1 MNKSLAPFLL
11 VLTVGCTSNGTVI
24 EHSYDKSKTNKYEA
38 ENENSFLPNGVGK
51 ILYQDGAGIYDDGN
65 EQEANKKMYMMCN
78 GKYEILNRETSTS
91 ERSYTVT
98 VVTTFQCLN
107 KHITS

>member
-1 MNKSLAPFLL
+1 MNKLLALFLL
-11 VLTVGCTSNGTVI
+11 TLTVGCTSNGTVI
-24 EHSYDKSKTNKYEA
+24 EHPYDKTKTNKYEA
-38 ENENSFLPNGVGK
+38 ENENSFLPSGVGK

-78 GKYEILNRETSTS
+78 GKYKILNRKTSSS

-98 VVTTFQCLN
+98 IVTTFQCLN
-107 KHITS
+107 KNKTS